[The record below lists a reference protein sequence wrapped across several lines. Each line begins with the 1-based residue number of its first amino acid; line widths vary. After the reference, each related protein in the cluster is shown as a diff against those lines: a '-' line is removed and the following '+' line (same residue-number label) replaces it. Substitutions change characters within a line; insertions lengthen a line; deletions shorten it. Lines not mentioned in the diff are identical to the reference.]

1 MPIKTLKLLPAPKK
15 RKNLVPKVRQH
26 AAKEIEK
33 LVADTAA
40 MRFWGYTYEQIA
52 QQLKV
57 SRRQVKR
64 YYDQFIEENK
74 KDWLEH
80 KGSVLTEI
88 NVGFKRVM
96 AFAER
101 KREKSV
107 LRETKYIKENDEEG
121 RSRAEEKAGAWNKQI
136 LDAMNRYVNFL
147 KDCGF
152 ITQETV
158 DGFAITADAKKTDI
172 VGALVDTYQ
181 DYLKEVIESES
192 KQNGN
197 AKIVAPRT

>member
-1 MPIKTLKLLPAPKK
+1 MPDMSQKQALKLLPMPKKLPAVPK
-15 RKNLVPKVRQH
+15 RKNT
-26 AAKEIEK
+26 EIEK
-33 LVADTAA
+33 AVRDAA
-40 MRFWGYTYEQIA
+40 SMRFWGMTFEQIA
-52 QQLKV
+52 AELHV
-57 SRRQVKR
+57 SSRQARR
-64 YYDQFIEENK
+64 YYEKFIEENK

-101 KREKSV
+101 RRQKSEQ
-107 LRETKYIKENDEEG
+107 RETKLLKSGDEEG
-121 RSRAEEKAGAWNKQI
+121 RNRAEEKAGAWNKQI
-136 LDAMNRYVNFL
+136 LDSMNRYVNFL

-181 DYLKEVIESES
+181 DYLKEVIESEN

-197 AKIVAPRT
+197 AKAVAPRT